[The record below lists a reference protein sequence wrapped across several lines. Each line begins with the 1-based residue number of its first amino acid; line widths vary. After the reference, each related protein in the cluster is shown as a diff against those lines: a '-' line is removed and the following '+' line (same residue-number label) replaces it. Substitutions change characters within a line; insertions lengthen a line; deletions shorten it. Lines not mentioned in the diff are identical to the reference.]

1 MLFLLRE
8 PASFHIHHEAGGK
21 ALYIE
26 QDLNKTLRYQC
37 ANSFWGTHKWTLF
50 KRGRGGGGTP
60 QGFITEGFA
69 PRSNPL
75 AYGMDKSQ
83 NQNHKIEKCIC

>member
-37 ANSFWGTHKWTLF
+37 ANSFWATHKWTLF
-50 KRGRGGGGTP
+50 KRGRGGTP
-60 QGFITEGFA
+60 QGFITVHGPTPF
-69 PRSNPL
+69 P
-75 AYGMDKSQ
+75 YGMDKSQ
-83 NQNHKIEKCIC
+83 NQNHKIQKCIC

>member
-26 QDLNKTLRYQC
+26 QDLNKTLRYQS
-37 ANSFWGTHKWTLF
+37 ANSFWATHKWTLF
-50 KRGRGGGGTP
+50 KRG
-60 QGFITEGFA
+60 QYSTEFYNGRLR
-69 PRSNPL
+69 PTVQPL
-75 AYGMDKSQ
+75 TLRYG
-83 NQNHKIEKCIC
+83 

>member
-37 ANSFWGTHKWTLF
+37 AHSFWATHKSTLF
-50 KRGRGGGGTP
+50 KKGSSPEFYNGRLRPTV
-60 QGFITEGFA
+60 Q
-69 PRSNPL
+69 PL
-75 AYGMDKSQ
+75 TLRYG
-83 NQNHKIEKCIC
+83 

>member
-37 ANSFWGTHKWTLF
+37 ANSFWATHKWTLF
-50 KRGRGGGGTP
+50 KRGRGRGGGGGQP
-60 QGFITEGFA
+60 QGFKTEGFA
-69 PRSNPL
+69 PRSNPFSL
-75 AYGMDKSQ
+75 RYGQITKPES
-83 NQNHKIEKCIC
+83 